1 MNAGAEAA
9 APPTRRHRLAGW
21 LDDSASPMVVKELR
35 QGVKSRAF
43 GFSFMLMQG
52 LMVFCVVL
60 YSVAFSREAD
70 QTAFNAIFWIFLGSS
85 LLFVT
90 PLRALNALQQEIK
103 GNTLELIFLSRL
115 TAWRIVAG
123 KWMALYAQ
131 NLLIATAAMPYLLLR
146 YFLGGFDIFFDLN
159 ILFWVLLGSA
169 ALTAVGVCL
178 SAFKGQ
184 AIRVI
189 VGIVAVMVPYVL
201 GVSFYGMAMGGRTP
215 FSGPGLSAWAV
226 VGTIVATAL
235 GVILAL
241 NWGAG
246 RIAPPAENYALRK
259 RVMVLALLA
268 LGLGI
273 ALAEDEKGYLVL
285 VSLLIAFAGV
295 DALLER
301 PRYIPTLYAGFA
313 RRGPAGRLAALFLLP
328 GWPGGVFF
336 LAIAFALL
344 FGAAAVVG
352 TVFETEGLN
361 LLVSL
366 PGALLF
372 PLAVVLLVRPDPKFL
387 GASYFGVHLICFL
400 VAVTGLS
407 VQAVYSGRAPDLWL
421 LSFLPPTAFFFS
433 LVGEADGPAWAAI
446 SGTVTLAS
454 LFVLFARMRPH
465 LARQK
470 ELLLRK
476 GAAKATET
484 TSGEA
489 PA

>member
-1 MNAGAEAA
+1 
-9 APPTRRHRLAGW
+9 
-21 LDDSASPMVVKELR
+21 
-35 QGVKSRAF
+35 
-43 GFSFMLMQG
+43 
-52 LMVFCVVL
+52 MVFCVVL
-60 YSVAFSREAD
+60 YSVAFSREND
-70 QTAFNAIFWIFLGSS
+70 QTAFNAVFWIFLGSS
-85 LLFVT
+85 LLFIT

-178 SAFKGQ
+178 SAFKAQ
-184 AIRVI
+184 AMRVV

-201 GVSFYGMAMGGRTP
+201 GVGFYGMAMGGRASFT
-215 FSGPGLSAWAV
+215 SSMSAWAV
-226 VGTIVATAL
+226 IGVLVAVVL

-259 RVMVLALLA
+259 RVMVLALIA

-273 ALAEDEKGYLVL
+273 AVAEDENGFLAL
-285 VSLLIAFAGV
+285 ASLLIAFAGV

-301 PRYIPTLYAGFA
+301 PRYIPSLYTGFA
-313 RRGPAGRLAALFLLP
+313 RRGAAGRLAALFLLP

-336 LAIAFALL
+336 LALAFAML
-344 FGAAAVVG
+344 FFAAAILGSLSDV
-352 TVFETEGLN
+352 EALN
-361 LLVSL
+361 ALVAL

-372 PLAVVLLVRPDPKFL
+372 PLAVVLLFRPDPKHL

-400 VAVTGLS
+400 IAVAGLS
-407 VQAVYSGRAPDLWL
+407 MQAVYSHSNPNVWL
-421 LSFLPPTAFFFS
+421 LSFLPPTALFLS
-433 LVGEADGPAWAAI
+433 LLDEANSPAWAAI

-454 LFVLFARMRPH
+454 LFVLLARMRPH

-470 ELLLRK
+470 ALLLQQ
-476 GAAKATET
+476 GSADATDPA
-484 TSGEA
+484 SGDA